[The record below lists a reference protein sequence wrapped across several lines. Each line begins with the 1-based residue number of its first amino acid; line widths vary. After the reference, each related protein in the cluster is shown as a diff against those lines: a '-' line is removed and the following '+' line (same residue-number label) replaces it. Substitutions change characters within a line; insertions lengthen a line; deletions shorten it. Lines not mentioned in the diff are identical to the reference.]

1 MRQVKRSADGRW
13 YTVETVD
20 GVCRISPPDWTQDR
34 NGHWPRVDF
43 EVREFGQKITCPRC
57 ASSWTLEEMDCVFGR
72 ACRQRN
78 DFLVIVRCAACRL
91 PHRVRCVG
99 FVTAYPRVVRLMEGW
114 ADWSRR
120 LQEFRA
126 EEHRL
131 YGEPV
136 AGE

>member
-13 YTVETVD
+13 YTVESVN
-20 GVCRISPPDWTQDR
+20 GVCRISPVDWTQDR

-43 EVREFGQKITCPRC
+43 EVREFGQEIVCPRC
-57 ASSWTLEEMDCVFGR
+57 GSSWTLEEMDCVFGR
-72 ACRQRN
+72 ACREGN
-78 DFLVIVRCAACRL
+78 DLLVIVRCSGCRL

-126 EEHRL
+126 EERRL

-136 AGE
+136 AGR